1 MSEVVVAPKR
11 GRQVAAVQP
20 SAPAPLPTDGGVLGL
35 IAAAA
40 VNPAVDVE
48 KMRALFDL
56 QERAELRQ
64 DERALTDAIAL
75 VSAKVPRV
83 KKNGRVDLGKD
94 KGGYDF
100 AKWEDMDR
108 VLRPMIEKAGLSLS
122 FDVEQKEGGGA
133 VIVGIVRLG
142 IASKSV
148 RVPLALDTGAG
159 RNNLQAMGSTI
170 SYGKRYCAEMLFNI
184 VREGADD
191 DGAAGG
197 RETISDEQV
206 AKLRALIAKTP
217 RPEAAFLGHM
227 KVGRIEDIPAH
238 ECARAEAAIWTV
250 IAAEKRK
257 AAEEADAAL
266 TVGVKA
272 EVGK

>member
-1 MSEVVVAPKR
+1 MSEVVAVKR
-11 GRQVAAVQP
+11 GRQVAAAQP
-20 SAPAPLPTDGGVLGL
+20 SAPAPLPVDAGVLGL

-64 DERALTDAIAL
+64 DERALTEAIAY

-108 VLRPMIEKAGLSLS
+108 VLRPMIQEAGVSLS
-122 FDVEQKEGGGA
+122 FDVEPREGGGA
-133 VIVGIVRLG
+133 VIIGTVRLG

-191 DGAAGG
+191 DGATGG
-197 RETISDEQV
+197 RQTISDADAERITGILERTG
-206 AKLRALIAKTP
+206 ADR
-217 RPEAAFLGHM
+217 EAFLDY
-227 KVGRIEDIPAH
+227 VGAPSVEQIEAKDLG
-238 ECARAEAAIWTV
+238 
-250 IAAEKRK
+250 K
-257 AAEEADAAL
+257 ALAAL
-266 TVGVKA
+266 ASKMRKVANEGA
-272 EVGK
+272 GK